1 MCLHWTKRV
10 IREFF
15 AILLFVSIEAVPFV
29 VQWHIQIFDTG
40 SCYARK
46 KYICHNKQWSVLV
59 NWVSR
64 CEFSLHCCHTTQL
77 FGNFAVDWL
86 PIYVSNCTSFTWFIF
101 RATFCLII
109 HIKCC
114 PAGQYNYN
122 RAFQHTHTLTIR
134 YHTNRWGRGIIILF
148 ARCSRCRHSSVSKYW
163 PHNGIY
169 QSTNGKKCNNLIS
182 FFFLSYHHFIKSF
195 YNNLLRASFQITSEL
210 VVCLSVSAQY
220 SNIPLRI
227 FVVFIF
233 ANDVNRYQIY
243 LFKCGAIACVRSCKA
258 NYDSTVYGAPNVLF
272 AFVIKLDSLHFRI
285 IFIIC
290 FIDSNRHRDWEKQ
303 ESIEMHLTAL
313 ILKYYNP
320 MGGASARWLFKT
332 TELCFQLKLKC

>member
-1 MCLHWTKRV
+1 MFVPYMCLHWTKRV

-77 FGNFAVDWL
+77 FGNFAIDWP

-122 RAFQHTHTLTIR
+122 RAFQHTHTHSQYIQYGTIPTGGEGGLLF
-134 YHTNRWGRGIIILF
+134 YSPVVLVVVTPLWANIGPIMVFTNQQMEKNAIIWL
-148 ARCSRCRHSSVSKYW
+148 V
-163 PHNGIY
+163 
-169 QSTNGKKCNNLIS
+169 
-182 FFFLSYHHFIKSF
+182 FFFS
-195 YNNLLRASFQITSEL
+195 
-210 VVCLSVSAQY
+210 
-220 SNIPLRI
+220 
-227 FVVFIF
+227 
-233 ANDVNRYQIY
+233 
-243 LFKCGAIACVRSCKA
+243 
-258 NYDSTVYGAPNVLF
+258 
-272 AFVIKLDSLHFRI
+272 RI
-285 IFIIC
+285 ITLLNHFTIIY
-290 FIDSNRHRDWEKQ
+290 F
-303 ESIEMHLTAL
+303 
-313 ILKYYNP
+313 
-320 MGGASARWLFKT
+320 
-332 TELCFQLKLKC
+332 ELRFRSLQNWWCA

>member
-1 MCLHWTKRV
+1 MFVPYMCLHWTKRV

-77 FGNFAVDWL
+77 FGNFAIDWP

-122 RAFQHTHTLTIR
+122 RAFQHTHTHTHNTVPYQPVGKGDYYFIR
-134 YHTNRWGRGIIILF
+134 PLFSLSSLLCEQIL
-148 ARCSRCRHSSVSKYW
+148 
-163 PHNGIY
+163 
-169 QSTNGKKCNNLIS
+169 
-182 FFFLSYHHFIKSF
+182 
-195 YNNLLRASFQITSEL
+195 
-210 VVCLSVSAQY
+210 
-220 SNIPLRI
+220 
-227 FVVFIF
+227 
-233 ANDVNRYQIY
+233 
-243 LFKCGAIACVRSCKA
+243 
-258 NYDSTVYGAPNVLF
+258 AP
-272 AFVIKLDSLHFRI
+272 
-285 IFIIC
+285 
-290 FIDSNRHRDWEKQ
+290 
-303 ESIEMHLTAL
+303 
-313 ILKYYNP
+313 
-320 MGGASARWLFKT
+320 
-332 TELCFQLKLKC
+332 